1 MNMAAFIAMSIK
13 KAEDK
18 TGTGREKYTAYFVT
32 VTLYQQF
39 RAEVDSILTIEGY
52 AQCIVA

>member
-1 MNMAAFIAMSIK
+1 MEMAAFIALSIK

-18 TGTGREKYTAYFVT
+18 NGTGREKYTGYFIT

-39 RAEVDSILTIEGY
+39 RADVDSILTIEGY
-52 AQCIVA
+52 SQCIVA